1 MRASRLLLAGV
12 LGAAG
17 TAGGLLLGLVT
28 GAVALDIGVG
38 RRTRPLGPITVTIWA
53 PRSRVFTAA
62 AAPYA
67 ERQSRAMRDK
77 VQILERSGEMIV
89 AAHRTPLGA
98 GLTAVTVESVVLAPP
113 EQIRF
118 RLLRGPVPYV
128 EETFTLTEAD
138 GMTTLT
144 YAGTL
149 ATDLWAVGRWWGD
162 VVAGAWD
169 SAVRASL
176 DQIKAECER
185 TAGQYRA

>member
-1 MRASRLLLAGV
+1 MRASRVLLAGAV
-12 LGAAG
+12 GAAAS
-17 TAGGLLLGLVT
+17 AGGLLLGLVT
-28 GAVALDIGVG
+28 GAVALDLGVG
-38 RRTRPLGPITVTIWA
+38 RRTRPLGPMTVTISA
-53 PRSRVFTAA
+53 PRTRVFAAA

-67 ERQSRAMRDK
+67 ERQSRAMREK
-77 VQILERSGEMIV
+77 VQILERSGDVIV
-89 AAHRTPLGA
+89 AAHRTALGA

-138 GMTTLT
+138 GITTLT

-149 ATDLWAVGRWWGD
+149 GTDLWAVGQWWGD
-162 VVAGAWD
+162 LVAGAWD
-169 SAVRASL
+169 SAVQTSL

-185 TAGQYRA
+185 SAG